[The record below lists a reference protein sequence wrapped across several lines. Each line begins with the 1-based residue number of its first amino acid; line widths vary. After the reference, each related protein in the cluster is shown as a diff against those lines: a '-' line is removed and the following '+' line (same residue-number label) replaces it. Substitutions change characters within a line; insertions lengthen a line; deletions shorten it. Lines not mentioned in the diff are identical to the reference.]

1 MYKQLSVR
9 TAMDGFFPLN
19 GTYFQKNEVFADYET
34 SERPLNVPQV
44 GYGILK
50 KEHCIVDPVHIQFL
64 KKVGFICTRGFDR
77 RTRAPKKLP
86 MKFHNRPTA
95 KAKVNEKL
103 EDN

>member
-34 SERPLNVPQV
+34 SERPLTVPTSW
-44 GYGILK
+44 IWNLK
-50 KEHCIVDPVHIQFL
+50 KRTLYCGSGTHSIF
-64 KKVGFICTRGFDR
+64 KGFICTRGFDR